1 MTDCI
6 VLLIEDDPDL
16 RAACSQALELE
27 DIPVRA
33 LSDAESALIEIGSD
47 FAGILVS
54 DVRLPGKSGLDLLSE
69 VRKRDSEIPVI
80 LMTGHGDIA
89 MAVSAMRDGAY
100 DFIEKPFAPERLVE
114 AAQRAREKRSL
125 ILENR
130 AFRAQVAR
138 AEGMEARLIGV
149 SKGSDRLRRQIAAVA
164 ASDAD
169 VLLLGETGTGK
180 EVAARCLHDFG
191 PRAGRPFVAINCGAL
206 PATVV
211 ESEIFGHARG
221 AFTGAA
227 QRRVGKFEAANGGTV
242 FLDEIESMPLDV
254 QVKLLRVLQERVVEP
269 LGENRQVPIDVRI
282 VAATKA
288 DLKDEVAAG
297 RFREDLLYRLDV
309 VTIQIPPL
317 RDRIEDVPVLF
328 EHFVT
333 ACAKRRHMEAPSPD
347 AANLISLQ
355 AETWPGN
362 IRELR
367 NRAERYTLGLDDMPD
382 DPAGN
387 RPKSLPQRLEAVER
401 AEIIAALRRYKG
413 SVKQTHTALGI
424 GRKTLYEK
432 FQKHGI
438 DQTQFKDD

>member
-1 MTDCI
+1 MMECT
-6 VLLIEDDPDL
+6 VFLVEDDADL

-33 LSDAESALIEIGSD
+33 FADAESATESLGPD

-54 DVRLPGKSGLDLLSE
+54 DVRLPGKSGLDLLAS
-69 VRKRDSEIPVI
+69 VRATDPEIPVI

-138 AEGMEARLIGV
+138 ADGMESRLIGV
-149 SKGSDRLRRQIAAVA
+149 SPMADRLRRQIAAVA

-221 AFTGAA
+221 AFTGAS

-242 FLDEIESMPLDV
+242 FLDEIESMPLEV

-269 LGENRQVPIDVRI
+269 LGENRQVPIDVRV
-282 VAATKA
+282 VAATKTN
-288 DLKDEVAAG
+288 LQDEVAAG

-309 VTIQIPPL
+309 VMVQIPPL
-317 RDRIEDVPVLF
+317 RERVEDIPVLF
-328 EHFVT
+328 EHFVS
-333 ACAKRRHMEAPSPD
+333 ACAARRNLDAPYPEP
-347 AANLISLQ
+347 ATLISLQ

-367 NRAERYTLGLDDMPD
+367 NRAERYALGLDELSSNED
-382 DPAGN
+382 GQH
-387 RPKSLPQRLEAVER
+387 PKSLPERLDAVER
-401 AEIIAALRRYKG
+401 AEIIAALRRHKG
-413 SVKQTHTALGI
+413 SVKETHTALGI

-438 DQTQFKDD
+438 DQTRFKED